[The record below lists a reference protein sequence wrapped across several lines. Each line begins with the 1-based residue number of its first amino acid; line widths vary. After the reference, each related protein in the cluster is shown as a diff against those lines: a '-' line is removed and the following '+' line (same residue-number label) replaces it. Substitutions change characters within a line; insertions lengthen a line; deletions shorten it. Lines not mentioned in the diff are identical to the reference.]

1 MQNFTVNV
9 GENAF
14 VILIALTGLFG
25 CLAFSL
31 AGKGLS
37 ILYNETISMTA
48 STHPFIKQIKLRR
61 ENGMRINMNI
71 HNTYAF
77 VLKSMDKYKYLNLT
91 VRDYMKV
98 AWLIQLVCVML
109 GLVGGVI
116 KANVWYTAYGC
127 VCAVAVSC
135 VGRIEDVERK
145 EQQVVVNMV
154 DYFDNMLGQDRK
166 KSVMPHEEMR
176 DEKTAQEI
184 KPQEKQNVEPIPVSR
199 QTMMA
204 INEEQRKLIEEVLR
218 EYLA

>member
-1 MQNFTVNV
+1 MQNFIINI
-9 GENAF
+9 GQNAF

-48 STHPFIKQIKLRR
+48 STHPFVKQIKLRR
-61 ENGMRINMNI
+61 ENGMRVNMNI

-77 VLKSMDKYKYLNLT
+77 VLKSLDKYKYLNLS
-91 VRDYMKV
+91 VREYMKV

-116 KANVWYTAYGC
+116 NSNVWYTAYGC
-127 VCAVAVSC
+127 VCSVAVSC
-135 VGRIEDVERK
+135 VGRIEDVERR
-145 EQQVVVNMV
+145 EQQIVINMV
-154 DYFDNMLGQDRK
+154 DYFDNVLSHDRK
-166 KSVMPHEEMR
+166 NDESLREEVCNV
-176 DEKTAQEI
+176 KPAQEVRV
-184 KPQEKQNVEPIPVSR
+184 QVSR
-199 QTMMA
+199 PPIQETEQTVTA

>member
-1 MQNFTVNV
+1 MQNFIINI
-9 GENAF
+9 GQNAF

-48 STHPFIKQIKLRR
+48 STHPFVKQIKLRR
-61 ENGMRINMNI
+61 ENGMRVNMNI

-77 VLKSMDKYKYLNLT
+77 VLKSLDKYKYLNLS
-91 VRDYMKV
+91 VREYMKV

-116 KANVWYTAYGC
+116 NANVWYTAYGC

-135 VGRIEDVERK
+135 VGRIEDVERR
-145 EQQVVVNMV
+145 EQQIVINMV
-154 DYFDNMLGQDRK
+154 DYFDNVLSHDRK
-166 KSVMPHEEMR
+166 NGESPREEVC
-176 DEKTAQEI
+176 DVKPAQEVRTQDSR
-184 KPQEKQNVEPIPVSR
+184 PPVHEAE
-199 QTMMA
+199 QTITA

>member
-1 MQNFTVNV
+1 MQNFIINI
-9 GENAF
+9 GQNAF

-48 STHPFIKQIKLRR
+48 STHPFVKQIKLRR
-61 ENGMRINMNI
+61 ENGMRVNMNI

-77 VLKSMDKYKYLNLT
+77 VLKSLDKYKYLNLS
-91 VRDYMKV
+91 VREYMKV

-116 KANVWYTAYGC
+116 NANVWYTAYGC

-135 VGRIEDVERK
+135 VGRIEDVERR
-145 EQQVVVNMV
+145 EQQIVINMV
-154 DYFDNMLGQDRK
+154 DYFDNVLSHDRK
-166 KSVMPHEEMR
+166 NGESPREEVC
-176 DEKTAQEI
+176 DVKPAQEVRT
-184 KPQEKQNVEPIPVSR
+184 QASR
-199 QTMMA
+199 PLVHEAEQTITA

>member
-1 MQNFTVNV
+1 MQNFIINI
-9 GENAF
+9 GQNAF

-48 STHPFIKQIKLRR
+48 STHPFVKQIKLRR
-61 ENGMRINMNI
+61 ENGMRVNMNI

-77 VLKSMDKYKYLNLT
+77 VLKSLDKYKYLNLS
-91 VRDYMKV
+91 VREYMKV

-116 KANVWYTAYGC
+116 NANVWYTAYGC

-135 VGRIEDVERK
+135 VGRIEDVERR
-145 EQQVVVNMV
+145 EQQIVINMV
-154 DYFDNMLGQDRK
+154 DYFDNVLSHDRK
-166 KSVMPHEEMR
+166 NGESPREEVC
-176 DEKTAQEI
+176 DVKPAQEVRTQASR
-184 KPQEKQNVEPIPVSR
+184 PPVHEAE
-199 QTMMA
+199 QTITA

>member
-145 EQQVVVNMV
+145 SSR
-154 DYFDNMLGQDRK
+154 LWSIWLIILITCSDRT
-166 KSVMPHEEMR
+166 
-176 DEKTAQEI
+176 EKR
-184 KPQEKQNVEPIPVSR
+184 V
-199 QTMMA
+199 
-204 INEEQRKLIEEVLR
+204 
-218 EYLA
+218 